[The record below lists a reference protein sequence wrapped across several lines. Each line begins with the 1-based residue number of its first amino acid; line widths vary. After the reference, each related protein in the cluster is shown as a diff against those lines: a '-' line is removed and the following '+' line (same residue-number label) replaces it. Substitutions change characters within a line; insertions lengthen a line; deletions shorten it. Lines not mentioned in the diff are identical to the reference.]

1 MDLSVSKS
9 PASKALESKTLKHS
23 IDSILHP
30 ALGYH
35 ELKYDDSRYE
45 QPSRHKRHLPSQF
58 QLHSQDGK
66 QLQHEEPEEQDV
78 KPRPQLVSP
87 QLPQS
92 EDSSTS
98 TLDAASVADGQ
109 DGAVLGPP
117 PWGSSASDLSSESL
131 LCPKRHN
138 ENVDSDAAVTDVIE
152 FTASDS
158 KYQLDTDQTDKP
170 ASTSNPVAEVARG
183 MSPTIDLMHGISS
196 GIVQQENKTVE
207 TTDNSITTQEIHEPE
222 KATAPPAKK
231 RRFRTTFSAEQLK
244 SLEENR
250 RAKWRKYER
259 LGNFG
264 GLQDLQEVDYVPAP
278 RTTQKV
284 TSDKKSVKRRTDG
297 ASPDI
302 PNSLPTSPTQGDAI
316 PALATVPVA
325 YPFYGPYMGF
335 SPLFYY
341 SHCCAVRP
349 WAPDL

>member
-1 MDLSVSKS
+1 MKYPREREIHNLQPEMDLSVSKS

-66 QLQHEEPEEQDV
+66 QLQQEEPEEQDV
-78 KPRPQLVSP
+78 KPCPQLASP

-117 PWGSSASDLSSESL
+117 PWGSSASAPSSESL

-138 ENVDSDAAVTDVIE
+138 ENVDGDAAVTDVIE

-158 KYQLDTDQTDKP
+158 EY
-170 ASTSNPVAEVARG
+170 
-183 MSPTIDLMHGISS
+183 
-196 GIVQQENKTVE
+196 ENMKTF
-207 TTDNSITTQEIHEPE
+207 D
-222 KATAPPAKK
+222 
-231 RRFRTTFSAEQLK
+231 R
-244 SLEENR
+244 
-250 RAKWRKYER
+250 
-259 LGNFG
+259 
-264 GLQDLQEVDYVPAP
+264 
-278 RTTQKV
+278 
-284 TSDKKSVKRRTDG
+284 
-297 ASPDI
+297 
-302 PNSLPTSPTQGDAI
+302 
-316 PALATVPVA
+316 
-325 YPFYGPYMGF
+325 
-335 SPLFYY
+335 
-341 SHCCAVRP
+341 
-349 WAPDL
+349 